1 MIEQGFPTLAD
12 FLERQQPDGP
22 ELLSK
27 LKALHPKATELLY
40 ELLEPP
46 PPPAPSC
53 LTHMDFWC
61 NNLLFRRTTPPEG
74 TASSHENG
82 NVLNGNGEASGS
94 GNASSAED
102 GEYNTTECLIVD
114 WQMMAISRP
123 THDVA
128 LLLFTSLSPEIRRGN
143 TDALLRHYWN
153 VFRVC
158 NYIKHYLIAICYECY
173 KKVSI
178 NYYCILFA
186 EYCFQSQSRDSI
198 RFWCDRE

>member
-1 MIEQGFPTLAD
+1 MSQLMIEQGFPTLAD

-22 ELLSK
+22 QILNK
-27 LKALHPKATELLY
+27 LKALHPRAAELLC

-61 NNLLFRRTTPPEG
+61 NNLLFRKRTPPDG
-74 TASSHENG
+74 TAAAGTAQNG
-82 NVLNGNGEASGS
+82 NIVNGNGVHNSC
-94 GNASSAED
+94 SSDED
-102 GEYNTTECLIVD
+102 GDSSTTQCLIVD

-128 LLLFTSLSPEIRRGN
+128 LLLFTSLTPEVRQAN

-153 VFRVC
+153 VFQVSSKQPTKL
-158 NYIKHYLIAICYECY
+158 NYTCY
-173 KKVSI
+173 S
-178 NYYCILFA
+178 F
-186 EYCFQSQSRDSI
+186 
-198 RFWCDRE
+198 